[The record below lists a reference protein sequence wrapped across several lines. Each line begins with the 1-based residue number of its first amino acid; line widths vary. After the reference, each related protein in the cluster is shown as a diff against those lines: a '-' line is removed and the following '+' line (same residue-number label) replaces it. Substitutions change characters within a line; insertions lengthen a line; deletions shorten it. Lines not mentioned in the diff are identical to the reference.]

1 MIHSALYQSS
11 SENSLVVQWLGHH
24 ASTAGDLVS
33 IPGRELDPTCQEMWQ
48 KKKKSCSISYAVK
61 VPFLTLSIEL
71 L

>member
-24 ASTAGDLVS
+24 ASTAGDLGSV
-33 IPGRELDPTCQEMWQ
+33 PGRELDPTCQEVWQ
-48 KKKKSCSISYAVK
+48 KKKSCSISYAVK